1 MQKSK
6 NILLFFILFVILPTT
21 TYADCTSDFKA
32 VEKYFKESYKY
43 NADTDDFT
51 IILVN
56 PDYEKYTFGFHNKD
70 EIKNVEMKYNGKQV
84 TVTVKNYK
92 GTKYDYVFVARYN
105 ECMNQAAKSGSIELK
120 KYNPYADHEL
130 CKGNEDFILCQ
141 KEYDKAVDE
150 ETFKSRL
157 ETYIESKDSKS
168 SQNDNINNQNDEK
181 NNNNNKENLTDKIIN
196 YIHENTIQVIIIA
209 LFIIILIIG
218 ILIYIKKAIKS
229 RRLE

>member
-1 MQKSK
+1 MRSIKK
-6 NILLFFILFVILPTT
+6 NIIVTILFLTFPIVV
-21 TYADCTSDFKA
+21 YADCTSDFKA
-32 VEKYFKESYKY
+32 VEKDFKESYKY

-130 CKGNEDFILCQ
+130 CKGNEDFVLCQ
-141 KEYDKAVDE
+141 RDYDKAIDE

-157 ETYIESKDSKS
+157 ETYTKTKENESTTNDIVDNNENNNGNNKATIF
-168 SQNDNINNQNDEK
+168 DNI
-181 NNNNNKENLTDKIIN
+181 LN
-196 YIHENTIQVIIIA
+196 YIHENTVEAIIIA
-209 LFIIILIIG
+209 TFTVVLIAGLII
-218 ILIYIKKAIKS
+218 YTMKSIKS